1 MKKVVQDLTSGGGYC
16 LPKDTKQLLANY
28 ADVPEN
34 LIEAIVESNRTR
46 KDFIAD
52 RVLKLAGYY
61 GYDAENEFDEDKE
74 KAVTIGVY
82 KRFTAQYGLI
92 NSTANKRA
100 FRQDSSYCLLASLE
114 ILDEDKN
121 LKRLAD
127 IFTKRTIRKPEPVTS
142 VDTPSEALALSIGE
156 KAKVDVPFMAEL
168 CGKTEQEVTEELAGV
183 IFRNPVTQAWVTAD
197 EYLSGNVRE
206 KLATAETF
214 AANHP
219 EYQVNVEYNGIYFLP
234 KKTIF
239 KSGSQLAPEK
249 VLECKYLRDKD
260 ERCGYVSGLMFFNQM
275 GLTTQVPMMY
285 EVVSNKATND
295 YRETSLAKSRV
306 IVRKPKVPVTEK
318 NYKALQFLDMLKDV
332 DVYSEVTGKP
342 LQDRLYR
349 YMDDANLSI
358 SEMEP
363 YFAYYP
369 DKLYKNLVETR
380 VIYNGLLA
388 Q

>member
-1 MKKVVQDLTSGGGYC
+1 METLYEY
-16 LPKDTKQLLANY
+16 LLDNY
-28 ADVPEN
+28 
-34 LIEAIVESNRTR
+34 
-46 KDFIAD
+46 K
-52 RVLKLAGYY
+52 
-61 GYDAENEFDEDKE
+61 ENEPIFLADLQVDGMTRTNVRQQIK
-74 KAVTIGVY
+74 KLTDTGKV
-82 KRFTAQYGLI
+82 KRF
-92 NSTANKRA
+92 
-100 FRQDSSYCLLASLE
+100 D
-114 ILDEDKN
+114 
-121 LKRLAD
+121 
-127 IFTKRTIRKPEPVTS
+127 
-142 VDTPSEALALSIGE
+142 
-156 KAKVDVPFMAEL
+156 
-168 CGKTEQEVTEELAGV
+168 
-183 IFRNPVTQAWVTAD
+183 
-197 EYLSGNVRE
+197 
-206 KLATAETF
+206 
-214 AANHP
+214 
-219 EYQVNVEYNGIYFLP
+219 NGIYFLP

-342 LQDRLYR
+342 LQDGLYR

>member
-1 MKKVVQDLTSGGGYC
+1 MEILYEY
-16 LPKDTKQLLANY
+16 LLDNY
-28 ADVPEN
+28 
-34 LIEAIVESNRTR
+34 
-46 KDFIAD
+46 K
-52 RVLKLAGYY
+52 
-61 GYDAENEFDEDKE
+61 ENEPIFLADLQVDGMTRTNVRQQIK
-74 KAVTIGVY
+74 KLTDTGKV
-82 KRFTAQYGLI
+82 KRF
-92 NSTANKRA
+92 
-100 FRQDSSYCLLASLE
+100 D
-114 ILDEDKN
+114 
-121 LKRLAD
+121 
-127 IFTKRTIRKPEPVTS
+127 
-142 VDTPSEALALSIGE
+142 
-156 KAKVDVPFMAEL
+156 
-168 CGKTEQEVTEELAGV
+168 
-183 IFRNPVTQAWVTAD
+183 
-197 EYLSGNVRE
+197 
-206 KLATAETF
+206 
-214 AANHP
+214 
-219 EYQVNVEYNGIYFLP
+219 NGIYFLP

-239 KSGSQLAPEK
+239 KSGSQLAPKK

-380 VIYNGLLA
+380 VIYKDMEEEILLEKKRGMA
-388 Q
+388 YKKLSLF

>member
-1 MKKVVQDLTSGGGYC
+1 METLYEY
-16 LPKDTKQLLANY
+16 LLDNY
-28 ADVPEN
+28 
-34 LIEAIVESNRTR
+34 
-46 KDFIAD
+46 K
-52 RVLKLAGYY
+52 
-61 GYDAENEFDEDKE
+61 ENEPIFLADLQVDGMTRTNVRQQIK
-74 KAVTIGVY
+74 KLTDTGKV
-82 KRFTAQYGLI
+82 KRF
-92 NSTANKRA
+92 
-100 FRQDSSYCLLASLE
+100 D
-114 ILDEDKN
+114 
-121 LKRLAD
+121 
-127 IFTKRTIRKPEPVTS
+127 
-142 VDTPSEALALSIGE
+142 
-156 KAKVDVPFMAEL
+156 
-168 CGKTEQEVTEELAGV
+168 
-183 IFRNPVTQAWVTAD
+183 
-197 EYLSGNVRE
+197 
-206 KLATAETF
+206 
-214 AANHP
+214 
-219 EYQVNVEYNGIYFLP
+219 NGIYFLP

-285 EVVSNKATND
+285 EVVSNKAIND

>member
-1 MKKVVQDLTSGGGYC
+1 METLYEY
-16 LPKDTKQLLANY
+16 LLDNY
-28 ADVPEN
+28 
-34 LIEAIVESNRTR
+34 
-46 KDFIAD
+46 K
-52 RVLKLAGYY
+52 
-61 GYDAENEFDEDKE
+61 ENEPIFLADLQVDGMTRTNVRQQIK
-74 KAVTIGVY
+74 KLTDTGKV
-82 KRFTAQYGLI
+82 KRF
-92 NSTANKRA
+92 
-100 FRQDSSYCLLASLE
+100 D
-114 ILDEDKN
+114 
-121 LKRLAD
+121 
-127 IFTKRTIRKPEPVTS
+127 
-142 VDTPSEALALSIGE
+142 
-156 KAKVDVPFMAEL
+156 
-168 CGKTEQEVTEELAGV
+168 
-183 IFRNPVTQAWVTAD
+183 
-197 EYLSGNVRE
+197 
-206 KLATAETF
+206 
-214 AANHP
+214 
-219 EYQVNVEYNGIYFLP
+219 NGIYFLP

-306 IVRKPKVPVTEK
+306 IVRKPRVPVTEK

>member
-1 MKKVVQDLTSGGGYC
+1 METLYEY
-16 LPKDTKQLLANY
+16 LLDNY
-28 ADVPEN
+28 
-34 LIEAIVESNRTR
+34 
-46 KDFIAD
+46 K
-52 RVLKLAGYY
+52 
-61 GYDAENEFDEDKE
+61 ENEPIFLADLQVDGMTRTNVRQQIK
-74 KAVTIGVY
+74 KLTDTGKV
-82 KRFTAQYGLI
+82 KRF
-92 NSTANKRA
+92 
-100 FRQDSSYCLLASLE
+100 D
-114 ILDEDKN
+114 
-121 LKRLAD
+121 
-127 IFTKRTIRKPEPVTS
+127 
-142 VDTPSEALALSIGE
+142 
-156 KAKVDVPFMAEL
+156 
-168 CGKTEQEVTEELAGV
+168 
-183 IFRNPVTQAWVTAD
+183 
-197 EYLSGNVRE
+197 
-206 KLATAETF
+206 
-214 AANHP
+214 
-219 EYQVNVEYNGIYFLP
+219 NGIYFLP

-318 NYKALQFLDMLKDV
+318 NYKALHFLDMLKDV

-342 LQDRLYR
+342 LQERLYR
-349 YMDDANLSI
+349 YMDDAHLSI

-380 VIYNGLLA
+380 VIYKDIEEEILLEIKKRDGL
-388 Q
+388 

>member
-1 MKKVVQDLTSGGGYC
+1 METLYEY
-16 LPKDTKQLLANY
+16 LLDNY
-28 ADVPEN
+28 
-34 LIEAIVESNRTR
+34 
-46 KDFIAD
+46 K
-52 RVLKLAGYY
+52 
-61 GYDAENEFDEDKE
+61 ENEPIFLVDLQVDGMTRTNVRQQIK
-74 KAVTIGVY
+74 KLTDTGKV
-82 KRFTAQYGLI
+82 KRF
-92 NSTANKRA
+92 
-100 FRQDSSYCLLASLE
+100 D
-114 ILDEDKN
+114 
-121 LKRLAD
+121 
-127 IFTKRTIRKPEPVTS
+127 
-142 VDTPSEALALSIGE
+142 
-156 KAKVDVPFMAEL
+156 
-168 CGKTEQEVTEELAGV
+168 
-183 IFRNPVTQAWVTAD
+183 
-197 EYLSGNVRE
+197 
-206 KLATAETF
+206 
-214 AANHP
+214 
-219 EYQVNVEYNGIYFLP
+219 NGIYFLP

-285 EVVSNKATND
+285 EVVSNKATSD

-363 YFAYYP
+363 YFSYYP

-380 VIYNGLLA
+380 VIYKDMEEEILLEKKRGMA
-388 Q
+388 YKKLSLF

>member
-1 MKKVVQDLTSGGGYC
+1 METLYEY
-16 LPKDTKQLLANY
+16 LLDNY
-28 ADVPEN
+28 
-34 LIEAIVESNRTR
+34 
-46 KDFIAD
+46 K
-52 RVLKLAGYY
+52 
-61 GYDAENEFDEDKE
+61 ENEPIFLVDLQVDGMTRTNVRQQIK
-74 KAVTIGVY
+74 KLTDTGKV
-82 KRFTAQYGLI
+82 KRF
-92 NSTANKRA
+92 
-100 FRQDSSYCLLASLE
+100 D
-114 ILDEDKN
+114 
-121 LKRLAD
+121 
-127 IFTKRTIRKPEPVTS
+127 
-142 VDTPSEALALSIGE
+142 
-156 KAKVDVPFMAEL
+156 
-168 CGKTEQEVTEELAGV
+168 
-183 IFRNPVTQAWVTAD
+183 
-197 EYLSGNVRE
+197 
-206 KLATAETF
+206 
-214 AANHP
+214 
-219 EYQVNVEYNGIYFLP
+219 NGIYFLP

-285 EVVSNKATND
+285 EVVSNKATSD

-358 SEMEP
+358 SEIEP

-380 VIYNGLLA
+380 VIYKDMEEEILLEKKKRDGLIKSYPSFDG
-388 Q
+388 QSV

>member
-1 MKKVVQDLTSGGGYC
+1 METLYEY
-16 LPKDTKQLLANY
+16 LLDNY
-28 ADVPEN
+28 
-34 LIEAIVESNRTR
+34 
-46 KDFIAD
+46 K
-52 RVLKLAGYY
+52 
-61 GYDAENEFDEDKE
+61 ENEPIFLADLQVDGMTRTNVRQQIK
-74 KAVTIGVY
+74 KLTDTGKV
-82 KRFTAQYGLI
+82 KRF
-92 NSTANKRA
+92 
-100 FRQDSSYCLLASLE
+100 D
-114 ILDEDKN
+114 
-121 LKRLAD
+121 
-127 IFTKRTIRKPEPVTS
+127 
-142 VDTPSEALALSIGE
+142 
-156 KAKVDVPFMAEL
+156 
-168 CGKTEQEVTEELAGV
+168 
-183 IFRNPVTQAWVTAD
+183 
-197 EYLSGNVRE
+197 
-206 KLATAETF
+206 
-214 AANHP
+214 
-219 EYQVNVEYNGIYFLP
+219 NGIYFLP

-275 GLTTQVPMMY
+275 GLTTQVPMIY

>member
-1 MKKVVQDLTSGGGYC
+1 METLYEY
-16 LPKDTKQLLANY
+16 LLDNY
-28 ADVPEN
+28 
-34 LIEAIVESNRTR
+34 
-46 KDFIAD
+46 K
-52 RVLKLAGYY
+52 
-61 GYDAENEFDEDKE
+61 ENEPIFLADLQVDGMTRTNVRQQIK
-74 KAVTIGVY
+74 KLTDTGKV
-82 KRFTAQYGLI
+82 KRF
-92 NSTANKRA
+92 
-100 FRQDSSYCLLASLE
+100 D
-114 ILDEDKN
+114 
-121 LKRLAD
+121 
-127 IFTKRTIRKPEPVTS
+127 
-142 VDTPSEALALSIGE
+142 
-156 KAKVDVPFMAEL
+156 
-168 CGKTEQEVTEELAGV
+168 
-183 IFRNPVTQAWVTAD
+183 
-197 EYLSGNVRE
+197 
-206 KLATAETF
+206 
-214 AANHP
+214 
-219 EYQVNVEYNGIYFLP
+219 NGIYFLP

-332 DVYSEVTGKP
+332 DVYSELTGKP

-380 VIYNGLLA
+380 VIYNGLLPLVP
-388 Q
+388 QNEDFKELVHEVREVRSHSSICPCP

>member
-1 MKKVVQDLTSGGGYC
+1 METLYEYLLDNYKENEPIFLADLQIDGMT
-16 LPKDTKQLLANY
+16 
-28 ADVPEN
+28 
-34 LIEAIVESNRTR
+34 RTNVR
-46 KDFIAD
+46 QQIK
-52 RVLKLAGYY
+52 KLADTG
-61 GYDAENEFDEDKE
+61 K
-74 KAVTIGVY
+74 V
-82 KRFTAQYGLI
+82 KRF
-92 NSTANKRA
+92 
-100 FRQDSSYCLLASLE
+100 D
-114 ILDEDKN
+114 
-121 LKRLAD
+121 
-127 IFTKRTIRKPEPVTS
+127 
-142 VDTPSEALALSIGE
+142 
-156 KAKVDVPFMAEL
+156 
-168 CGKTEQEVTEELAGV
+168 
-183 IFRNPVTQAWVTAD
+183 
-197 EYLSGNVRE
+197 
-206 KLATAETF
+206 
-214 AANHP
+214 
-219 EYQVNVEYNGIYFLP
+219 NGIYFLP

-260 ERCGYVSGLMFFNQM
+260 KRCGYVSGLMFFNQM

-318 NYKALQFLDMLKDV
+318 NYKTLQFLDMLKDV
-332 DVYSEVTGKP
+332 DVYSEVTGKL

>member
-1 MKKVVQDLTSGGGYC
+1 METLYEY
-16 LPKDTKQLLANY
+16 LLDNY
-28 ADVPEN
+28 
-34 LIEAIVESNRTR
+34 
-46 KDFIAD
+46 K
-52 RVLKLAGYY
+52 
-61 GYDAENEFDEDKE
+61 ENEPIFLADLQVDGMTRTNVRQQIK
-74 KAVTIGVY
+74 KLTDTGKV
-82 KRFTAQYGLI
+82 KRF
-92 NSTANKRA
+92 
-100 FRQDSSYCLLASLE
+100 D
-114 ILDEDKN
+114 
-121 LKRLAD
+121 
-127 IFTKRTIRKPEPVTS
+127 
-142 VDTPSEALALSIGE
+142 
-156 KAKVDVPFMAEL
+156 
-168 CGKTEQEVTEELAGV
+168 
-183 IFRNPVTQAWVTAD
+183 
-197 EYLSGNVRE
+197 
-206 KLATAETF
+206 
-214 AANHP
+214 
-219 EYQVNVEYNGIYFLP
+219 NGIYFLP

-332 DVYSEVTGKP
+332 DVYSELTGKP

-349 YMDDANLSI
+349 YMDDADLSI

>member
-1 MKKVVQDLTSGGGYC
+1 MEALYEYLLRNYKPNEPIFLADLQVDGMTRTNVRQQIKKLT
-16 LPKDTKQLLANY
+16 DTGK
-28 ADVPEN
+28 V
-34 LIEAIVESNRTR
+34 
-46 KDFIAD
+46 
-52 RVLKLAGYY
+52 
-61 GYDAENEFDEDKE
+61 
-74 KAVTIGVY
+74 
-82 KRFTAQYGLI
+82 KRF
-92 NSTANKRA
+92 
-100 FRQDSSYCLLASLE
+100 D
-114 ILDEDKN
+114 
-121 LKRLAD
+121 
-127 IFTKRTIRKPEPVTS
+127 
-142 VDTPSEALALSIGE
+142 
-156 KAKVDVPFMAEL
+156 
-168 CGKTEQEVTEELAGV
+168 
-183 IFRNPVTQAWVTAD
+183 
-197 EYLSGNVRE
+197 
-206 KLATAETF
+206 
-214 AANHP
+214 
-219 EYQVNVEYNGIYFLP
+219 NGIYFLP
-234 KKTIF
+234 QKTIF

>member
-1 MKKVVQDLTSGGGYC
+1 METLYEY
-16 LPKDTKQLLANY
+16 LLDNY
-28 ADVPEN
+28 
-34 LIEAIVESNRTR
+34 
-46 KDFIAD
+46 K
-52 RVLKLAGYY
+52 
-61 GYDAENEFDEDKE
+61 ENEPIFLADLQVDGMTRTNVRQQIK
-74 KAVTIGVY
+74 KLTDTCKV
-82 KRFTAQYGLI
+82 KRF
-92 NSTANKRA
+92 
-100 FRQDSSYCLLASLE
+100 D
-114 ILDEDKN
+114 
-121 LKRLAD
+121 
-127 IFTKRTIRKPEPVTS
+127 
-142 VDTPSEALALSIGE
+142 
-156 KAKVDVPFMAEL
+156 
-168 CGKTEQEVTEELAGV
+168 
-183 IFRNPVTQAWVTAD
+183 
-197 EYLSGNVRE
+197 
-206 KLATAETF
+206 
-214 AANHP
+214 
-219 EYQVNVEYNGIYFLP
+219 NGIYFLP

-275 GLTTQVPMMY
+275 GLTMQVPMMY

-295 YRETSLAKSRV
+295 CRETSLAKSRV

-380 VIYNGLLA
+380 VIYKDMEEEILLEKKRGMA
-388 Q
+388 YKKLSLF

>member
-1 MKKVVQDLTSGGGYC
+1 METLYEY
-16 LPKDTKQLLANY
+16 LLDNY
-28 ADVPEN
+28 
-34 LIEAIVESNRTR
+34 
-46 KDFIAD
+46 K
-52 RVLKLAGYY
+52 
-61 GYDAENEFDEDKE
+61 ENEPIFLVDLQVDGMTRTNVRQQIK
-74 KAVTIGVY
+74 KLTDTGKV
-82 KRFTAQYGLI
+82 KRF
-92 NSTANKRA
+92 
-100 FRQDSSYCLLASLE
+100 D
-114 ILDEDKN
+114 
-121 LKRLAD
+121 
-127 IFTKRTIRKPEPVTS
+127 
-142 VDTPSEALALSIGE
+142 
-156 KAKVDVPFMAEL
+156 
-168 CGKTEQEVTEELAGV
+168 
-183 IFRNPVTQAWVTAD
+183 
-197 EYLSGNVRE
+197 
-206 KLATAETF
+206 
-214 AANHP
+214 
-219 EYQVNVEYNGIYFLP
+219 NGIYFLP

-358 SEMEP
+358 SEIEP

>member
-1 MKKVVQDLTSGGGYC
+1 METLYEY
-16 LPKDTKQLLANY
+16 LLDNY
-28 ADVPEN
+28 
-34 LIEAIVESNRTR
+34 
-46 KDFIAD
+46 K
-52 RVLKLAGYY
+52 
-61 GYDAENEFDEDKE
+61 ENEPIFLADLQVDGMTRTNVRQQIK
-74 KAVTIGVY
+74 KLTDTGKG
-82 KRFTAQYGLI
+82 KRF
-92 NSTANKRA
+92 
-100 FRQDSSYCLLASLE
+100 D
-114 ILDEDKN
+114 
-121 LKRLAD
+121 
-127 IFTKRTIRKPEPVTS
+127 
-142 VDTPSEALALSIGE
+142 
-156 KAKVDVPFMAEL
+156 
-168 CGKTEQEVTEELAGV
+168 
-183 IFRNPVTQAWVTAD
+183 
-197 EYLSGNVRE
+197 
-206 KLATAETF
+206 
-214 AANHP
+214 
-219 EYQVNVEYNGIYFLP
+219 NGIYFLP

>member
-1 MKKVVQDLTSGGGYC
+1 METLYEY
-16 LPKDTKQLLANY
+16 LLDNY
-28 ADVPEN
+28 
-34 LIEAIVESNRTR
+34 
-46 KDFIAD
+46 K
-52 RVLKLAGYY
+52 
-61 GYDAENEFDEDKE
+61 ENEPIFLADLQVDGMTRTNVRQQIK
-74 KAVTIGVY
+74 KLTDTGKV
-82 KRFTAQYGLI
+82 KRF
-92 NSTANKRA
+92 
-100 FRQDSSYCLLASLE
+100 D
-114 ILDEDKN
+114 
-121 LKRLAD
+121 
-127 IFTKRTIRKPEPVTS
+127 
-142 VDTPSEALALSIGE
+142 
-156 KAKVDVPFMAEL
+156 
-168 CGKTEQEVTEELAGV
+168 
-183 IFRNPVTQAWVTAD
+183 
-197 EYLSGNVRE
+197 
-206 KLATAETF
+206 
-214 AANHP
+214 
-219 EYQVNVEYNGIYFLP
+219 NGIYFLP
-234 KKTIF
+234 QKTIF
-239 KSGSQLAPEK
+239 KSSSQLAPEK

-380 VIYNGLLA
+380 VIYKDMEEEILLEKKRGMA
-388 Q
+388 YKKLSLF

>member
-1 MKKVVQDLTSGGGYC
+1 METLYEY
-16 LPKDTKQLLANY
+16 LLDNY
-28 ADVPEN
+28 
-34 LIEAIVESNRTR
+34 
-46 KDFIAD
+46 K
-52 RVLKLAGYY
+52 
-61 GYDAENEFDEDKE
+61 ENEPIFLADLQVDGMTRTNVRQQIK
-74 KAVTIGVY
+74 KLTDTGKV
-82 KRFTAQYGLI
+82 KRF
-92 NSTANKRA
+92 
-100 FRQDSSYCLLASLE
+100 D
-114 ILDEDKN
+114 
-121 LKRLAD
+121 
-127 IFTKRTIRKPEPVTS
+127 
-142 VDTPSEALALSIGE
+142 
-156 KAKVDVPFMAEL
+156 
-168 CGKTEQEVTEELAGV
+168 
-183 IFRNPVTQAWVTAD
+183 
-197 EYLSGNVRE
+197 
-206 KLATAETF
+206 
-214 AANHP
+214 
-219 EYQVNVEYNGIYFLP
+219 NGIYFLP

-380 VIYNGLLA
+380 VIYNGLIA

>member
-1 MKKVVQDLTSGGGYC
+1 METLYEY
-16 LPKDTKQLLANY
+16 LLDNY
-28 ADVPEN
+28 
-34 LIEAIVESNRTR
+34 
-46 KDFIAD
+46 K
-52 RVLKLAGYY
+52 
-61 GYDAENEFDEDKE
+61 ENEPIFLADLQVDGMTRTNVRQQIK
-74 KAVTIGVY
+74 KLTDIGKV
-82 KRFTAQYGLI
+82 KRF
-92 NSTANKRA
+92 
-100 FRQDSSYCLLASLE
+100 D
-114 ILDEDKN
+114 
-121 LKRLAD
+121 
-127 IFTKRTIRKPEPVTS
+127 
-142 VDTPSEALALSIGE
+142 
-156 KAKVDVPFMAEL
+156 
-168 CGKTEQEVTEELAGV
+168 
-183 IFRNPVTQAWVTAD
+183 
-197 EYLSGNVRE
+197 
-206 KLATAETF
+206 
-214 AANHP
+214 
-219 EYQVNVEYNGIYFLP
+219 NGIYFLP

-239 KSGSQLAPEK
+239 KSGSQLALEK

-342 LQDRLYR
+342 LKDRLYR

-380 VIYNGLLA
+380 VIYKDMEEEILLEKKRGMA
-388 Q
+388 YKKLSLF

>member
-1 MKKVVQDLTSGGGYC
+1 METLYEY
-16 LPKDTKQLLANY
+16 LLDNY
-28 ADVPEN
+28 
-34 LIEAIVESNRTR
+34 
-46 KDFIAD
+46 K
-52 RVLKLAGYY
+52 
-61 GYDAENEFDEDKE
+61 ENEPIFLADLQVDGMTRTNVRQQIKKLTDKG
-74 KAVTIGVY
+74 KV
-82 KRFTAQYGLI
+82 KRF
-92 NSTANKRA
+92 
-100 FRQDSSYCLLASLE
+100 D
-114 ILDEDKN
+114 
-121 LKRLAD
+121 
-127 IFTKRTIRKPEPVTS
+127 
-142 VDTPSEALALSIGE
+142 
-156 KAKVDVPFMAEL
+156 
-168 CGKTEQEVTEELAGV
+168 
-183 IFRNPVTQAWVTAD
+183 
-197 EYLSGNVRE
+197 
-206 KLATAETF
+206 
-214 AANHP
+214 
-219 EYQVNVEYNGIYFLP
+219 NGIYFLP

-332 DVYSEVTGKP
+332 DVYSELTGKP

>member
-1 MKKVVQDLTSGGGYC
+1 METLYEY
-16 LPKDTKQLLANY
+16 LLDNY
-28 ADVPEN
+28 
-34 LIEAIVESNRTR
+34 
-46 KDFIAD
+46 K
-52 RVLKLAGYY
+52 
-61 GYDAENEFDEDKE
+61 ENEPIFLADLQVDGMTRTNVLQQIK
-74 KAVTIGVY
+74 KLTDTGKV
-82 KRFTAQYGLI
+82 KRF
-92 NSTANKRA
+92 
-100 FRQDSSYCLLASLE
+100 D
-114 ILDEDKN
+114 
-121 LKRLAD
+121 
-127 IFTKRTIRKPEPVTS
+127 
-142 VDTPSEALALSIGE
+142 
-156 KAKVDVPFMAEL
+156 
-168 CGKTEQEVTEELAGV
+168 
-183 IFRNPVTQAWVTAD
+183 
-197 EYLSGNVRE
+197 
-206 KLATAETF
+206 
-214 AANHP
+214 
-219 EYQVNVEYNGIYFLP
+219 NGIYFLP

>member
-1 MKKVVQDLTSGGGYC
+1 METLYEY
-16 LPKDTKQLLANY
+16 LLDNY
-28 ADVPEN
+28 
-34 LIEAIVESNRTR
+34 
-46 KDFIAD
+46 K
-52 RVLKLAGYY
+52 
-61 GYDAENEFDEDKE
+61 ENEPIFLADLQVDGMTRTNVRQQIK
-74 KAVTIGVY
+74 KLTDTGKV
-82 KRFTAQYGLI
+82 KRF
-92 NSTANKRA
+92 
-100 FRQDSSYCLLASLE
+100 D
-114 ILDEDKN
+114 
-121 LKRLAD
+121 
-127 IFTKRTIRKPEPVTS
+127 
-142 VDTPSEALALSIGE
+142 
-156 KAKVDVPFMAEL
+156 
-168 CGKTEQEVTEELAGV
+168 
-183 IFRNPVTQAWVTAD
+183 
-197 EYLSGNVRE
+197 
-206 KLATAETF
+206 
-214 AANHP
+214 
-219 EYQVNVEYNGIYFLP
+219 NGIYFLP

-239 KSGSQLAPEK
+239 KSGSQRAPEK

>member
-1 MKKVVQDLTSGGGYC
+1 METLYEY
-16 LPKDTKQLLANY
+16 LLDNY
-28 ADVPEN
+28 
-34 LIEAIVESNRTR
+34 
-46 KDFIAD
+46 K
-52 RVLKLAGYY
+52 
-61 GYDAENEFDEDKE
+61 ENEPIFLADLQVDGMTRTNVRQQIK
-74 KAVTIGVY
+74 KLTDTGKV
-82 KRFTAQYGLI
+82 KRF
-92 NSTANKRA
+92 
-100 FRQDSSYCLLASLE
+100 D
-114 ILDEDKN
+114 
-121 LKRLAD
+121 
-127 IFTKRTIRKPEPVTS
+127 
-142 VDTPSEALALSIGE
+142 
-156 KAKVDVPFMAEL
+156 
-168 CGKTEQEVTEELAGV
+168 
-183 IFRNPVTQAWVTAD
+183 
-197 EYLSGNVRE
+197 
-206 KLATAETF
+206 
-214 AANHP
+214 
-219 EYQVNVEYNGIYFLP
+219 NGIYFLP

-349 YMDDANLSI
+349 YMDDTNLSI

-380 VIYNGLLA
+380 VIYNCLLA